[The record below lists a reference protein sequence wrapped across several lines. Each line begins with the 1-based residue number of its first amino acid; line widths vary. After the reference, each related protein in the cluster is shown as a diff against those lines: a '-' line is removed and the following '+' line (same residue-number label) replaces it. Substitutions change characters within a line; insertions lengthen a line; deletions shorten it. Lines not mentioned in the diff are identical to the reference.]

1 MTFAKGCG
9 QRSGRSFK
17 MTTPMNLISVKHYSK
32 EWPRLE
38 FQTIFGSFSL
48 FCKISGVKILAN
60 LPILPP
66 QEGVICGKIHS
77 TGCLLID
84 KKII

>member
-1 MTFAKGCG
+1 
-9 QRSGRSFK
+9 
-17 MTTPMNLISVKHYSK
+17 MTTPMNLISVKHHSK

-60 LPILPP
+60 LPILACCLG
-66 QEGVICGKIHS
+66 EGMGFPCPDAWVAC
-77 TGCLLID
+77 
-84 KKII
+84 